1 MFNKEKKANL
11 NFLSSQPTGI
21 LVFENGLKLQGIGL
35 GHEGYAV
42 GEVCFNTSMTGYQEI
57 ITDPSYS
64 DQIINFTFPHIGNVG
79 TNLEDIESEKIW
91 LKGVVFAKE
100 ITDPSNYR
108 SFEKLDFWLKKNSI
122 VGIAGLD
129 TRMITN
135 LIRKNGAVKATI
147 VNNDKDLNDSK
158 YLNECKNWPGLK
170 GMELTAKVTTKQIY
184 QWNDESFWKRET
196 GYQKNL
202 NHKTHVVVIDFGCK
216 KNILRNFSKLETK
229 LTIVPS
235 DTSFDKIKELKPD
248 GVFLS
253 NGPGDPAE
261 TYKIVNQTLKS
272 LLESNYPIFGIC
284 LGHQLL
290 AHALGCKTKK
300 MHQGHRGANHPVKN
314 LENNLV
320 EITSQN
326 HGFEVDKENVPKDVS
341 ITHISLFDQSI
352 EGVCSKK
359 YNAFSVQYHPEASPG
374 PHDSNYLFKKFIIKV
389 EEYAKKN

>member
-1 MFNKEKKANL
+1 MFNKEKKTNL

-108 SFEKLDFWLKKNSI
+108 SFEKLDFWLKRNSI

-147 VNNDKDLNDSK
+147 VNNDKNLNDSK

-170 GMELTAKVTTKQIY
+170 GMELTSKVTTKQIY

-202 NHKTHVVVIDFGCK
+202 NHKTHVVVMDFGCK

-261 TYKIVNQTLKS
+261 TYKIINQTLKS

-290 AHALGCKTKK
+290 ALAGGAKTFK
-300 MHQGHRGANHPVKN
+300 MKFGHHGANHPVQEIKSK
-314 LENNLV
+314 EV
-320 EITSQN
+320 FITSQN
-326 HGFEVDKENVPKDVS
+326 HGFAVDPSTLPTNIVS
-341 ITHISLFDQSI
+341 THISLFDNTLQGI
-352 EGVCSKK
+352 EFSDRP
-359 YNAFSVQYHPEASPG
+359 AFSFQGHPEASPG
-374 PHDSNYLFKKFIIKV
+374 PQEIQMLFKKFKDMV
-389 EEYAKKN
+389 EDYAKT